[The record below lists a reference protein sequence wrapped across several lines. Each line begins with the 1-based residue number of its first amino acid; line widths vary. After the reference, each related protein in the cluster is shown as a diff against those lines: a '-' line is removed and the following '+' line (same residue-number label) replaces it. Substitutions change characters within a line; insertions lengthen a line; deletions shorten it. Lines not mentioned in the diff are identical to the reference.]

1 MILKRFTNVSKSKMT
16 FRKNFS
22 VYNVCICLLWFTFP
36 NHSAATTKCQ
46 NLNGNGN
53 VDWAILYKAPAQP
66 RGMTLIAGGGAVNWA
81 ANPVDVVQNAG
92 HSFAKVLEHVIA
104 VDASNK
110 FIAYNNI
117 PPDVPKVNT
126 KSNSKGLLM
135 MNPGV
140 QDEASWIVHT
150 VPGFPKA
157 LRGYLFPPAEIQ
169 KGHLLICLTIKESEI
184 DAIAM
189 TLKIATPLIYHNDI
203 PDAQMDSRP
212 NLKKL
217 VNGESRL
224 TPPLT
229 VTRQILTA
237 AGAGLKVTIYSKS
250 EKSKYEIY
258 RRVLVK
264 KLKTSIKVWTTR
276 DKTLKSDCRILGRN
290 IKLVTS
296 PIAVNGH
303 ASSLDSDVSQW
314 LISEPGNKFC
324 AIDKPYHKSQTKE
337 PAMAVCI
344 DDATIFGHFN
354 LIGQNVEN
362 CA

>member
-1 MILKRFTNVSKSKMT
+1 MEMVM
-16 FRKNFS
+16 
-22 VYNVCICLLWFTFP
+22 
-36 NHSAATTKCQ
+36 
-46 NLNGNGN
+46 
-53 VDWAILYKAPAQP
+53 AILYKAPAQP

-203 PDAQMDSRP
+203 PDAQINSRP

-217 VNGESRL
+217 ISDESRIL
-224 TPPLT
+224 PPLT
-229 VTRQILTA
+229 VTQEISTA
-237 AGAGLKVTIYSKS
+237 GPGGLKITIYSKG

-258 RRVLVK
+258 RRIIVK
-264 KLKTSIKVWTTR
+264 KLKTTIKVWTTR

-290 IKLVTS
+290 IRLVTS
-296 PIAVNGH
+296 PIAVNGQ
-303 ASSLDSDVSQW
+303 ASSLENDVSQW
-314 LISEPGNKFC
+314 LVSDPGNKFC
-324 AIDKPYHKSQTKE
+324 AIDKPYHKSQAKE
-337 PAMAVCI
+337 PAMALCI
-344 DDATIFGHFN
+344 DAESIFTRFN
-354 LIGQNVEN
+354 EMAANLEN
-362 CA
+362 C